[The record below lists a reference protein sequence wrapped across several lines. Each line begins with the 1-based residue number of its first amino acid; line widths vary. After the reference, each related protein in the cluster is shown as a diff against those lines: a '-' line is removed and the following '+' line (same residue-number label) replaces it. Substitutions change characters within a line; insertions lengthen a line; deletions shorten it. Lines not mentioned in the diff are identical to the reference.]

1 MTAQHETIDRLGIE
15 QLFINARSSHYFTDK
30 PVTDDVL
37 HQLYEYAKLGP
48 TGFNTQPGRYV
59 FVRTDDSKQQLA
71 SLCSSSN
78 AQKVRAAP
86 VTLIVA
92 YDSRFHDFLPT
103 QFPAF
108 DAKGFF
114 EKTPE
119 LIAPTAV
126 TNATLQAA
134 YAIFAARALGLTAGP
149 MSGFDNEKVDALFF
163 PDGRFKSLLL
173 INLGYADVSRSA
185 PRGPRLEFAEVAQIL

>member
-1 MTAQHETIDRLGIE
+1 MTLQNDAIDWRSIE
-15 QLFINARSSHYFTDK
+15 QLFINARSAHDFTDE
-30 PVTDDVL
+30 PVTDTVL

-48 TGFNTQPGRYV
+48 TGFNTQPGRYL
-59 FVRTDDSKQQLA
+59 FVRTEEVRQKLA
-71 SLCSSSN
+71 ARCSSSN
-78 AQKVRAAP
+78 TQKVLSAP

-92 YDSRFHDFLPT
+92 YDSHFHQFLPT

-114 EKTPE
+114 EKTPA
-119 LIAPTAV
+119 LIEPTAL

-134 YAIFAARALGLTAGP
+134 YMIFAARALGLTAGP
-149 MSGFDNEKVDALFF
+149 MSGFDNERVDTLFF
-163 PDGRFKSLLL
+163 PDGRWKSLLL
-173 INLGYADVSRSA
+173 INLGYADASRLA